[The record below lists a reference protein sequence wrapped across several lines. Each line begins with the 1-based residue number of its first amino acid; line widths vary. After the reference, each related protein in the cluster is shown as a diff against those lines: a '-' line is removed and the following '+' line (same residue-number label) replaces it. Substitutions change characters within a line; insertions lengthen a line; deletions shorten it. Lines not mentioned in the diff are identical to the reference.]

1 MHKRWNYTIVL
12 NYIAVDL
19 GLSFKCVWFW
29 GICDYE
35 INSNIK
41 GQNKQL
47 HFKLTIILF
56 GESVVIAKQFNGS
69 I

>member
-41 GQNKQL
+41 G
-47 HFKLTIILF
+47 
-56 GESVVIAKQFNGS
+56 
-69 I
+69 